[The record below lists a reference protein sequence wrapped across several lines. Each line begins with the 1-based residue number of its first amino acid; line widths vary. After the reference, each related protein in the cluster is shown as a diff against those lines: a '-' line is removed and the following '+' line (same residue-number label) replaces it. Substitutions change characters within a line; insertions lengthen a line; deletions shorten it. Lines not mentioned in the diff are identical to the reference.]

1 MANQPKK
8 VSSDS
13 SRTQIVVAVIGVVGV
28 VIAAGLTNLDKIVGK
43 NTPIPPITVTPA
55 PVTDKSQ
62 GNEIVV
68 DFAAVDTATAPG
80 HLVAAYP
87 YLHQMGIS
95 IEKLV
100 PEGSQVA
107 LINNLAMYQ
116 GAAARPTTSQNFL
129 TQIGT
134 GNALASFTL
143 KFSESLVSVSFI
155 RPVLYAATE
164 SGITHPAW
172 SAHALDVNGR
182 EISSHREELTKCLPK
197 KKCTEVPARF
207 YILRAPGF
215 DDIYAIRFD
224 SDPRSDGKPFAAFS
238 AVLIERLT
246 MTHRE
251 K

>member
-8 VSSDS
+8 VSSNS
-13 SRTQIVVAVIGVVGV
+13 SRTQIVVAVIGVVGA
-28 VIAAGLTNLDKIVGK
+28 VIAAGLSNWDKIVGK
-43 NTPIPPITVTPA
+43 NTSIQSGTVMSA
-55 PVTDKSQ
+55 PETDKPQ
-62 GNEIVV
+62 GTEIIVG
-68 DFAAVDTATAPG
+68 FAGVDTATAPG
-80 HLVAAYP
+80 HLVAAAP

-107 LINNLAMYQ
+107 LINNLAMYR
-116 GAAARPTTSQNFL
+116 GRAARPTTSQNFL

-143 KFSESLVSVSFI
+143 KFSESFVSVSFI

-182 EISSHREELTKCLPK
+182 EISSHREELTRCLPIK
-197 KKCTEVPARF
+197 NCTEVPARS

-215 DDIYAIRFD
+215 DDISAIRFD
-224 SDPRSDGKPFAAFS
+224 SDPRLDGKPFAAFS
-238 AVLIERLT
+238 AILIEQLT